1 MVVGEVS
8 VALPDRNRSTIVIAP
23 GQRWLARRQGSDLV
37 IVKKSTL
44 STGRWLVRRCV
55 TGDLTTISEPQLI
68 EQYRVAG
75 E

>member
-1 MVVGEVS
+1 MEFGEMSIAV
-8 VALPDRNRSTIVIAP
+8 PDRNRSTIVIAP
-23 GQRWLARRQGSDLV
+23 GQRWLARRPGNDLV

-44 STGRWLVRRCV
+44 SWGRWLVRRCA

-68 EQYRVAG
+68 EQYRLSG

>member
-1 MVVGEVS
+1 MS

-23 GQRWLARRQGSDLV
+23 GQRWVARRPGNDLL

-44 STGRWLVRRCV
+44 SRGRWLVRRCV
-55 TGDLTTISEPQLI
+55 TGELTTVSEPELI
-68 EQYRVAG
+68 ARYRLSG

>member
-1 MVVGEVS
+1 MS

-23 GQRWLARRQGSDLV
+23 GQRWTARRRASDLV

-44 STGRWLVRRCV
+44 SRGRWLVRRCA

-68 EQYRVAG
+68 EQYRPAD